1 MLRTVSTA
9 KRLAPKGVAKK
20 SRSKQAT
27 PTLDSLTRKRRE
39 IYLQAAR
46 LFVTKGFAATSMSDL
61 AEAVQLTKAGLY
73 HSITSKEDLL
83 FTLITNAMDDFD
95 RQVLH
100 PAMEVSDPLSR
111 LKIALRLHIANVTR
125 VEEEGG
131 NPMTSVADQVSGLS
145 PERRRI
151 IAKRKRRY
159 VDFLSKTLDEL
170 AAQGRVCDGLDS
182 RVAAL
187 SLTMMILGINAWRRP
202 GGRLTKEE
210 VGDHVHAMALQSV
223 LKPSQY
229 ADRR

>member
-1 MLRTVSTA
+1 MLRTASTA
-9 KRLAPKGVAKK
+9 KRLGPKGAAKK

-125 VEEEGG
+125 VDEEGG

-159 VDFLSKTLDEL
+159 VDFLSNTLDEL

-210 VGDHVHAMALQSV
+210 VGDRVHAMALQSV